1 MLQGMDN
8 IESNCLKTLIA
19 VYDEDR
25 SEKLSLEREITNEY
39 KHSIANPNRIVAQ
52 MELRSCMRKKKAGS
66 PN

>member
-39 KHSIANPNRIVAQ
+39 KHSIAN
-52 MELRSCMRKKKAGS
+52 EHC
-66 PN
+66 